1 MPSTQK
7 QPNEKSLPIQWL
19 DCNWNV
25 HVNVAV
31 KPQADGMESRWFSA
45 PSDGGLKNGFERRGA
60 TCLDQTFLAQPCGGH
75 RLQPP
80 FPQGRENCGSSWLE
94 RLALKSH
101 VTVLSTF
108 PPDLMK
114 NRSSRSPQ
122 PRRAFTLIELL
133 VVIAIIAILAAML
146 LPALSRAKR
155 AAQIKMAETQIGQI
169 KTALTEYESHY
180 SQFPATRGAMDSAL
194 ATGDDF
200 TYGTYGLAPF
210 LNSQPLLS
218 PGVGAVG
225 KYQTNNAEVMA
236 ALLDL
241 EAYANGTPTVNKD
254 HVKNP
259 QRTALLNA
267 TSVNATNVNGV
278 GPDGVYRDPWGQPYI
293 ISIDL
298 NGDGKCRDAF
308 YRLANVSKA
317 PTTGTGGGGLFG
329 LYNSQANPGSDNF
342 EFNGSVMVWSAGP
355 DKMIDPGIS
364 ANVGVNK
371 DNILSW
377 K

>member
-1 MPSTQK
+1 MPATQK

-19 DCNWNV
+19 DCTWSV
-25 HVNVAV
+25 RVVV
-31 KPQADGMESRWFSA
+31 KPQASALGSRSFST
-45 PSDGGLKNGFERRGA
+45 PSGVVFENGLDRRGA
-60 TCLDQTFLAQPCGGH
+60 TRLDQTFLAQPCGGH

-80 FPQGRENCGSSWLE
+80 FPQGRENCGSTWLE
-94 RLALKSH
+94 RLALKSQ

-108 PPDLMK
+108 PLDLMK
-114 NRSSRSPQ
+114 NRSHRSHQ

-155 AAQIKMAETQIGQI
+155 AAQVKMAETQIGQI

-180 SQFPATRGAMDSAL
+180 SQFPATRGAMDAAL
-194 ATGDDF
+194 KTGDDF
-200 TYGTYGLAPF
+200 TYGTAGLAPF
-210 LNSQPLLS
+210 LNSS
-218 PGVGAVG
+218 PVFSPVLGVSSG
-225 KYQTNNAEVMA
+225 YQTNNAEIMA

-241 EAYANGTPTVNKD
+241 EAYGNGMPTVNKD

-259 QRTALLNA
+259 QRTAFLNA
-267 TSVNATNVNGV
+267 ISVNATNVNGV

-308 YRLANVSKA
+308 YRRAIVSRVQSGQ
-317 PTTGTGGGGLFG
+317 PGGLFG
-329 LYNSQANPGSDNF
+329 LYNADKANPGSDTF
-342 EFNGSVMVWSAGP
+342 EFNGSLMVWSAGP
-355 DKMIDPGIS
+355 DKMIDPM
-364 ANVGVNK
+364 V
-371 DNILSW
+371 
-377 K
+377 

>member
-1 MPSTQK
+1 M
-7 QPNEKSLPIQWL
+7 
-19 DCNWNV
+19 V
-25 HVNVAV
+25 V
-31 KPQADGMESRWFSA
+31 KPQASALGSRSFST
-45 PSDGGLKNGFERRGA
+45 PSGVVFENGLDRRGA
-60 TCLDQTFLAQPCGGH
+60 TRLDQTFLAQPCGGH

-80 FPQGRENCGSSWLE
+80 FPQGRENCGSTWLE
-94 RLALKSH
+94 RLALKSQ

-108 PPDLMK
+108 PLDLMK
-114 NRSSRSPQ
+114 NRSPRSPQ

-155 AAQIKMAETQIGQI
+155 AAQVKMAETQIGQI

-180 SQFPATRGAMDSAL
+180 SQFPATRGAMDAAL
-194 ATGDDF
+194 KTGDDF
-200 TYGTYGLAPF
+200 TYGTAGLAPF
-210 LNSQPLLS
+210 LSSS
-218 PGVGAVG
+218 PVFSPVLGVSSG
-225 KYQTNNAEVMA
+225 YQTNNAEIMA

-241 EAYANGTPTVNKD
+241 EAYGNGMPTINKD

-259 QRTALLNA
+259 QRTAFLNA
-267 TSVNATNVNGV
+267 ISVNATNVNGV

-308 YRLANVSKA
+308 YRRAIVSRVQSGQ
-317 PTTGTGGGGLFG
+317 PGGLFG
-329 LYNSQANPGSDNF
+329 LYNADKANPGSDTF
-342 EFNGSVMVWSAGP
+342 EFNGSLMVWSAGP
-355 DKMIDPGIS
+355 DKMIDPMVS

-371 DNILSW
+371 DNVLSW

>member
-1 MPSTQK
+1 MPATQK

-19 DCNWNV
+19 DCTWNV
-25 HVNVAV
+25 PVLV
-31 KPQADGMESRWFSA
+31 KPHASGMESRWFSA
-45 PSDGGLKNGFERRGA
+45 PSVGELKIGFERRGA
-60 TCLDQTFLAQPCGGH
+60 TRLDTTFLAQPCGGH

-80 FPQGRENCGSSWLE
+80 FLQGRENCGSSWLE

-108 PPDLMK
+108 PVDLMK
-114 NRSSRSPQ
+114 NRSPRSPQ

-155 AAQIKMAETQIGQI
+155 AAQVKMAETQIGQI

-180 SQFPATRGAMDSAL
+180 SQFPATRGAMDTAL
-194 ATGDDF
+194 KTGDDF
-200 TYGTYGLAPF
+200 TYGTAGLASF
-210 LNSQPLLS
+210 LNSSAVLFPT
-218 PGVGAVG
+218 VGAPQG
-225 KYQTNNAEVMA
+225 TYQTNNAEIMA
-236 ALLDL
+236 VLLDL
-241 EAYANGTPTVNKD
+241 EAYGNGMPTVNKD

-267 TSVNATNVNGV
+267 ISVNATNVNGV

-308 YRLANVSKA
+308 YRLAKVSKA
-317 PTTGTGGGGLFG
+317 PSGTGGLFG
-329 LYNSQANPGSDNF
+329 LYNADTSNPDKF

-355 DKMIDPGIS
+355 DKMIDPGIL
-364 ANVGVNK
+364 ANTGVNK
-371 DNILSW
+371 DNVLSW